1 MFWAMN
7 YTGHQ
12 GIEPAAVYPY
22 KGVDGKCKY
31 NKSAVA
37 FQNTMY
43 TNVTAS
49 SQVALQTAIALQP
62 VSVAIEAD

>member
-7 YTGHQ
+7 YTGHE

-22 KGVDGKCKY
+22 KGADGKCKY

-49 SQVALQTAIALQP
+49 SQVAL
-62 VSVAIEAD
+62 